1 MATDPSQTAGMA
13 SAPLTPTPKT
23 SAPLGPP
30 AGSYV
35 WPWILVSTIVHL
47 VIFFMSWGL
56 LGSGVLFPGHG
67 VADGSGYGG
76 TSVDLEIAGPRSNLP
91 MGALPP
97 SAAADQPTPA
107 QPTAEP
113 TEQPTAEPT
122 EPVDEPVDEPS
133 TETADD
139 GALAIAPTPPEPRP
153 ATPRPDPRDM
163 DGQPAERVAPTAGQA
178 EVEDIGASEG
188 TEPSA
193 PGEQRAAG
201 TGADDSTAGAQAGD
215 PTALILGSAGLGGS
229 AVTARQALLPN
240 SGVCTDPVVGTWLAQ
255 KYRASDHTWVRFT
268 LHVRREG
275 SSLNGTIVSRI
286 WTGRPSDPRP
296 GECTAFGLD
305 HTWQMSAHGRIDGD
319 DMTFVSTH
327 ARLVRQDCPRSDH
340 SYAPDRF
347 SGRVHALREV
357 FDAVNNDGAFDID
370 EPYVFRRT
378 SCE

>member
-1 MATDPSQTAGMA
+1 MA
-13 SAPLTPTPKT
+13 SAALTETSKT
-23 SAPLGPP
+23 RAPMGPP

-47 VIFFMSWGL
+47 VIFLLSWGL
-56 LGSGVLFPGHG
+56 IGSGLFVPGHG

-76 TSVDLEIAGPRSNLP
+76 TSVDLEIAGPASNLP

-97 SAAADQPTPA
+97 SAAADEPAPATP
-107 QPTAEP
+107 PP
-113 TEQPTAEPT
+113 VPT
-122 EPVDEPVDEPS
+122 EPVEEPVDAP
-133 TETADD
+133 TETVDD
-139 GALAIAPTPPEPRP
+139 GALAIAPTPPLRRPTPPRP
-153 ATPRPDPRDM
+153 SDPRDQE
-163 DGQPAERVAPTAGQA
+163 GQPAETVAPNQGRA
-178 EVEDIGASEG
+178 EVDDVGGSDQ
-188 TEPSA
+188 TDPSA
-193 PGEQRAAG
+193 PGERQAAG
-201 TGADDSTAGAQAGD
+201 TGGDDSTAGAQAGD

-229 AVTARQALLPN
+229 AVSARQALLPN

-275 SSLNGTIVSRI
+275 SSLSGTIVSRI

-296 GECTAFGLD
+296 GECTAFGMD
-305 HTWQMSAHGRIDGD
+305 HTWQMSAHGRVDGD